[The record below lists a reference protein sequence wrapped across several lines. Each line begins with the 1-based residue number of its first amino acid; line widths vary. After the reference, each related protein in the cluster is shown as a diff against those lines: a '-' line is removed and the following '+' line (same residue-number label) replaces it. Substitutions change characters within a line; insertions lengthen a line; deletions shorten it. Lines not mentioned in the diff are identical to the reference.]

1 MSIVNQIKQ
10 DQLTARK
17 NRDDFTAKF
26 LTVLMS
32 DIINVGKND
41 GNRETT
47 DDEAIQT
54 LKSYLKVNDKNYD
67 IFMKSNNEQ
76 LMFDCSKERSLIE
89 QYLPKMATDE
99 AVILAL
105 RSFKA
110 DLDKDGKPYNVGAA
124 MGFLKKTFGSTLN
137 GATASKL
144 AKDFT

>member
-1 MSIVNQIKQ
+1 
-10 DQLTARK
+10 
-17 NRDDFTAKF
+17 
-26 LTVLMS
+26 
-32 DIINVGKND
+32 
-41 GNRETT
+41 
-47 DDEAIQT
+47 
-54 LKSYLKVNDKNYD
+54 
-67 IFMKSNNEQ
+67 
-76 LMFDCSKERSLIE
+76 MFDCSKERSLIE

>member
-110 DLDKDGKPYNVGAA
+110 DLDKDGKLYNVGAA